1 MTTGE
6 ECGRLDAGC
15 ALKEGLGNLLG
26 DLGQSAMAPFIEG
39 LYNGSLNQMKIIQG
53 MWINTPNPDVGS
65 DALSLLRGDLQY
77 FVFIFGVIGFLIGM
91 IRLILSQDV
100 RSSAIS
106 LGTQVL
112 NMLLATGAYMVAIP
126 LLLKAG
132 DSTALWLL
140 GRSGQGDPDFGKLL
154 AGGATLAT
162 NLGAM
167 FIIYLLMFISALVN
181 IVFLLFRNL
190 MFLVLMAFLP
200 VVAAASTTESGKQ
213 AWRKANGWL
222 LALVLYKPVAA
233 GIYALG
239 FRLIGEGV
247 DKASADEGLASMSTS
262 LMGLLIITL
271 AGLALPALVKF
282 VVPAAGVGAGA
293 FSGGAALGAGIG
305 AGVSVAAGAAVL
317 APAMAGAVAAGG
329 AARGAAAA
337 GSAVSSAGSAAGGG
351 STAGG
356 ASSTGGS
363 GGGSNPS
370 GPGGS
375 GTAGGSSQGGVNAP
389 RADGAPASA
398 SGFGS
403 ASGGSTSSNESSV
416 AGGSPVGGSAAGGA
430 SGSGGVAATSGGS
443 AATGATGAQSGGS
456 SGLAGNG
463 AATASGGSSSRGSGT
478 TASGASSSGGS
489 GTAASGAGSTSGS
502 GGQSGGSSAA
512 SGARS
517 VANGVGKAAA
527 IRQSIQGLSPAT
539 GVAKGAAQIENMVD
553 PDEEGSK

>member
-140 GRSGQGDPDFGKLL
+140 ERSGQGDPDFGKLL

-337 GSAVSSAGSAAGGG
+337 GGAVSSAGSAAGGG

-375 GTAGGSSQGGVNAP
+375 GTAGGSSQDGVNAP
-389 RADGAPASA
+389 AADGAPASA
-398 SGFGS
+398 SGSGN
-403 ASGGSTSSNESSV
+403 ASGGSTSSNEGSV
-416 AGGSPVGGSAAGGA
+416 AGGSPGGGNTAGGA

-443 AATGATGAQSGGS
+443 AATGAQSGGS
-456 SGLAGNG
+456 SGSAGNG
-463 AATASGGSSSRGSGT
+463 ASTASGAGSSRGSGT
-478 TASGASSSGGS
+478 AASGASSSGGS
-489 GTAASGAGSTSGS
+489 GTAASGAGSTLGS

-512 SGARS
+512 SGAGS

-527 IRQSIQGLSPAT
+527 IRQSIEGLSPAT
-539 GVAKGAAQIENMVD
+539 GVAKGAAQIEDMVD

>member
-1 MTTGE
+1 MMSQKK
-6 ECGRLDAGC
+6 ECDVIDVACKAG
-15 ALKEGLGNLLG
+15 EGLGNLLG

-140 GRSGQGDPDFGKLL
+140 ERSGQGDPDFGKLL

-329 AARGAAAA
+329 VARGAAAA

-363 GGGSNPS
+363 GGGAGPS
-370 GPGGS
+370 GTGGS

-389 RADGAPASA
+389 GADGAPASA
-398 SGFGS
+398 SGSGS
-403 ASGGSTSSNESSV
+403 ASGGSTSSNNEGSV
-416 AGGSPVGGSAAGGA
+416 AGGSPVGGGTAGGA

-443 AATGATGAQSGGS
+443 AATGASGAQSGGS
-456 SGLAGNG
+456 SGSAGNG
-463 AATASGGSSSRGSGT
+463 TT
-478 TASGASSSGGS
+478 TASGAGSSRGA

-502 GGQSGGSSAA
+502 VGQSGGSSAA

-517 VANGVGKAAA
+517 VANGAGKAAA
-527 IRQSIQGLSPAT
+527 IRQSIQSLNPGS

-553 PDEEGSK
+553 PNEEGSK

>member
-6 ECGRLDAGC
+6 ACGRLDAGC

-140 GRSGQGDPDFGKLL
+140 ERSGQGEPDFGKLL

-363 GGGSNPS
+363 GGGAGPS
-370 GPGGS
+370 GTGGS
-375 GTAGGSSQGGVNAP
+375 GTAGGSSQGGENAHA
-389 RADGAPASA
+389 ADGAPAPA
-398 SGFGS
+398 SES
-403 ASGGSTSSNESSV
+403 SNALGGSTSSNESSV
-416 AGGSPVGGSAAGGA
+416 AGGSPAGGGTAGGA
-430 SGSGGVAATSGGS
+430 SGSGGLAATD
-443 AATGATGAQSGGS
+443 ATGAQSGGS
-456 SGLAGNG
+456 SGSAGNG
-463 AATASGGSSSRGSGT
+463 AT
-478 TASGASSSGGS
+478 TASGAGSSRGS

-502 GGQSGGSSAA
+502 VGQSGGSSAA

-527 IRQSIQGLSPAT
+527 IRQSIQGLNPGS
-539 GVAKGAAQIENMVD
+539 GVAEGAAQIENMVD

>member
-1 MTTGE
+1 MSQKK
-6 ECGRLDAGC
+6 ECDVIDVACKAG
-15 ALKEGLGNLLG
+15 EGLGNLLG

-140 GRSGQGDPDFGKLL
+140 ERSGQGDPDFGKLL

-356 ASSTGGS
+356 ASSAGGS
-363 GGGSNPS
+363 GGGAGPS
-370 GPGGS
+370 GTGGS
-375 GTAGGSSQGGVNAP
+375 GTGGGSSQGGENAP
-389 RADGAPASA
+389 AADGAPAPA
-398 SGFGS
+398 SGSGN
-403 ASGGSTSSNESSV
+403 ASGRSTSSNESSV
-416 AGGSPVGGSAAGGA
+416 AGGPPVGGNTAGGA
-430 SGSGGVAATSGGS
+430 SGSSGVAATSGGS
-443 AATGATGAQSGGS
+443 AATGATGTQSGGS
-456 SGLAGNG
+456 SGSAGNG
-463 AATASGGSSSRGSGT
+463 AT
-478 TASGASSSGGS
+478 TASGASSSRGS

-527 IRQSIQGLSPAT
+527 IRQSIQGLNPGS
-539 GVAKGAAQIENMVD
+539 GVAKGAAQIGNMVD

>member
-1 MTTGE
+1 MP
-6 ECGRLDAGC
+6 DASC
-15 ALKEGLGNLLG
+15 RDG
-26 DLGQSAMAPFIEG
+26 DLGCYIGEGIGNLAGKLGESAMAPFIEG

-91 IRLILSQDV
+91 IRLIVSQDV

-140 GRSGQGDPDFGKLL
+140 ERSGQGDPDFGKLL

-222 LALVLYKPVAA
+222 LALVLYKPVAG

-370 GPGGS
+370 GTGGS

-389 RADGAPASA
+389 AADGAPASA
-398 SGFGS
+398 SGSGN
-403 ASGGSTSSNESSV
+403 ASGGSTSSNEGSV
-416 AGGSPVGGSAAGGA
+416 AGGSPGGGGTAGGA
-430 SGSGGVAATSGGS
+430 SSSGGVAATSGGS
-443 AATGATGAQSGGS
+443 AAAGAQSGGS
-456 SGLAGNG
+456 SGSAGNG
-463 AATASGGSSSRGSGT
+463 ATTASGAGSSRGSGT
-478 TASGASSSGGS
+478 AASGASSSGGS

-512 SGARS
+512 SGAGS
-517 VANGVGKAAA
+517 VAHGVGKAAA
-527 IRQSIQGLSPAT
+527 IRQSIQGLNPGS
-539 GVAKGAAQIENMVD
+539 GVAKGASQIEDMVD

>member
-1 MTTGE
+1 MMSQKK
-6 ECGRLDAGC
+6 ECDVIDVACKAG
-15 ALKEGLGNLLG
+15 EGLGNLLG

-140 GRSGQGDPDFGKLL
+140 ERSGQGDPDFGKLL

-356 ASSTGGS
+356 ASSAGGS
-363 GGGSNPS
+363 GGGAGPS
-370 GPGGS
+370 GTGGS
-375 GTAGGSSQGGVNAP
+375 GTGGGSSQGGENAP
-389 RADGAPASA
+389 AADGAPAPA
-398 SGFGS
+398 SGSGN
-403 ASGGSTSSNESSV
+403 ASGRSTSSNESSV
-416 AGGSPVGGSAAGGA
+416 AGGPPVGGNTAGGA
-430 SGSGGVAATSGGS
+430 SGSSGVAATSGGS
-443 AATGATGAQSGGS
+443 AATGATGTQSGGS
-456 SGLAGNG
+456 SGSAGNG
-463 AATASGGSSSRGSGT
+463 AT
-478 TASGASSSGGS
+478 TASGASSSRGS

-527 IRQSIQGLSPAT
+527 IRQSIQGLNPGS
-539 GVAKGAAQIENMVD
+539 GVAKGAAQIGNMVD